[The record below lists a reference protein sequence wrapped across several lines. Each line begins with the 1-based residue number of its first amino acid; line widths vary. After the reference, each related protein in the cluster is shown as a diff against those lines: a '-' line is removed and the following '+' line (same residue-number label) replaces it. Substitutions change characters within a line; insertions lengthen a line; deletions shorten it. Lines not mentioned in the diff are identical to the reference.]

1 MTAVTGADSPGSPRS
16 LPGCDSTGAT
26 RPLVGLAW
34 DAGISVVGFYA
45 LHILGASDWAAL
57 LHARL

>member
-1 MTAVTGADSPGSPRS
+1 V
-16 LPGCDSTGAT
+16 T

-34 DAGISVVGFYA
+34 DAGIPVVGFYA
-45 LHILGASDWAAL
+45 VHILGASDWAAL